1 MTGYS
6 LYQYQHVHLFL
17 SIKEYYMSGSTPLGD
32 TGFSVVSSLGDEPR
46 FGLREKTYWAGSIP
60 VEQILTS
67 KKSPSVR

>member
-1 MTGYS
+1 
-6 LYQYQHVHLFL
+6 
-17 SIKEYYMSGSTPLGD
+17 MSGSTPLGD